1 VYVEVEFADPRERQS
16 RRKGVTEAMKRLVL
30 IVVVLAVTATFA
42 SAVEVWIQRVEE
54 NGRLLV
60 PLRGVFEAA
69 GATVDWHGATQTI
82 EITGGGSAIVMVV
95 DNYRATV
102 NGATVQ
108 LDVPPRIVG
117 GSTYIPLRFAG
128 EALGRTV
135 DYKGDRVILASAG
148 AADIVLLIQGEAT
161 SGGYVPTPV
170 PTPPTPPTTSAAL
183 SITSPRPG
191 ARVASRAEVYGTAPG
206 GSMIVVYT
214 EVRSQADNHVL
225 KDVPG
230 LRHSVPA
237 NGNWHVAVAI
247 PVLPENISEPLYYII
262 KAYYETP
269 GYQSPEVSVRVT
281 R

>member
-1 VYVEVEFADPRERQS
+1 
-16 RRKGVTEAMKRLVL
+16 MKRLML
-30 IVVVLAVTATFA
+30 IVVLLALTATLA
-42 SAVEVWIQRVEE
+42 SAAEIWIQRVEE

-82 EITGGGSAIVMVV
+82 EIKGAGSVILMIV

-102 NGATVQ
+102 NGAAVQ

-117 GSTYIPLRFAG
+117 SRTYIPLRFAG

-135 DYKGDRVILASAG
+135 DYRGDRVILASAAG
-148 AADIVLLIQGEAT
+148 ADIVLLIQGEAT
-161 SGGYVPTPV
+161 SGGYVPVPV
-170 PTPPTPPTTSAAL
+170 PTPPTPPTTSGVL

-191 ARVASRAEVYGTAPG
+191 DRVSSRAEVYGTAPG
-206 GSMIVVYT
+206 GSMIIVYT

-237 NGNWHVAVAI
+237 DGNWHVAVAI
-247 PVLPENISEPLYYII
+247 PVLPANISEPLYYII

-269 GYQSPEVSVRVT
+269 GHRSPEVSVRVT